1 VNEATTSAVDEA
13 LIYIVE
19 FSSRNEELQTPW
31 RTRAKHKKEHGHGD
45 DKDCT
50 LMPWHMSVKHGVIL
64 YTRRRNAVSWR
75 SSRVNLSR
83 ACGCA
88 ITIFGIACALEFKP
102 RHWNKWSKNL
112 VAFVRQKR
120 IKIKLISWR
129 LCLNVGDETLEYARN
144 WNTTWRRRIIAI
156 AHGNP
161 PLLLPVAMGHAD
173 SQGGMM
179 PHS

>member
-120 IKIKLISWR
+120 IKIKLMSWR
-129 LCLNVGDETLEYARN
+129 LCLKCSWWNFRICQELEYDLKKKNHRDCSWESTFATTCSNGTRWFTGRN
-144 WNTTWRRRIIAI
+144 DAT
-156 AHGNP
+156 
-161 PLLLPVAMGHAD
+161 
-173 SQGGMM
+173 
-179 PHS
+179 